1 MPAREVLH
9 RLVKVRVLTGRYRR
23 TYDQVG
29 PHGSPSYRP
38 PTPEALLPADPVP
51 LLVGLTERVVQTS
64 GAGQFVAEKKLA
76 DGADMIYINGDSF
89 IPNARSLEPLFNSR
103 IFAGV
108 QS

>member
-1 MPAREVLH
+1 M
-9 RLVKVRVLTGRYRR
+9 
-23 TYDQVG
+23 
-29 PHGSPSYRP
+29 
-38 PTPEALLPADPVP
+38 PADPVP